1 MSTACTPAVLFMM
14 IGPTEAQ
21 EARTGDRRKVM
32 KCGICG
38 KSERIVFKSGGY
50 GRDQR
55 DAEGNRIPETK
66 EDGTVK
72 TLFMHDLGAVNAHKR
87 LEHPEEFKAAEE
99 QKAANKVAKEQRARL
114 DASYTG
120 DVWQAAGKAVAVLTL
135 EYDEYW
141 KSKAHQNR
149 KSSAYTLGFSNQY
162 VHGTEDYARLAVRE
176 GRGHLPEDSFHLRSV
191 HQVTYIQ
198 DLELDTLDA
207 EIEALQDKRD
217 LLAKDIYDA
226 SSALTYSQVVDV
238 VDAREAAMVELNRML
253 DEDEGD
259 LGIADQ
265 PGGQLTNSDI
275 EIIVEA
281 AMSNHPEV
289 FIKSEPMPEE
299 QLEDALSAYG
309 YQDAAQGYIPGYCAT
324 CVRIQMAKLE
334 GGEFIPAFRSVSSD
348 VCDRCFG
355 EPESI

>member
-1 MSTACTPAVLFMM
+1 
-14 IGPTEAQ
+14 
-21 EARTGDRRKVM
+21 M

-38 KSERIVFKSGGY
+38 KSELIVFKSGAY
-50 GRDQR
+50 YNSLAR
-55 DAEGNRIPETK
+55 DAENNLIPQTR
-66 EDGTVK
+66 EDGTIQ
-72 TLFMHDLGAVNAHKR
+72 TRPMNDLGAINAHKR
-87 LEHPEEFKAAEE
+87 FEHPEEFKAAEE
-99 QKAANKVAKEQRARL
+99 QKVANKKAKEQRARL
-114 DASYTG
+114 DASYTR
-120 DVWQAAGKAVAVLTL
+120 DVHQAAGKAVAVLTL

-141 KSKAHQNR
+141 RNKAHQNR
-149 KSSAYTLGFSNQY
+149 KNSAYTLGFSNQY

-176 GRGHLPEDSFHLRSV
+176 GRGHLPEDSHHLRSV

-226 SSALTYSQVVDV
+226 SSPLTYSQVVDV
-238 VDAREAAMVELNRML
+238 VDAREAGMVELNRML

-299 QLEDALSAYG
+299 QLQDALSAYG
-309 YQDAAQGYIPGYCAT
+309 Y
-324 CVRIQMAKLE
+324 
-334 GGEFIPAFRSVSSD
+334 
-348 VCDRCFG
+348 
-355 EPESI
+355 

>member
-1 MSTACTPAVLFMM
+1 
-14 IGPTEAQ
+14 
-21 EARTGDRRKVM
+21 M

-38 KSERIVFKSGGY
+38 KEEQIVYKSLGY
-50 GRDQR
+50 RGYEKDK
-55 DAEGNRIPETK
+55 DGNLVPQLK

-72 TLFMHDLGAVNAHKR
+72 TQFMYSMTGVINHKR
-87 LEHPEEFKAAEE
+87 HEHPEEFKAAEE

-141 KSKAHQNR
+141 KSKSHQNR

-226 SSALTYSQVVDV
+226 SSPLTYSQVVDV
-238 VDAREAAMVELNRML
+238 VDAREAAMAELNRML
-253 DEDEGD
+253 DEDEKDIQETPPGKYVHMPQLNGPSGNFRTKD
-259 LGIADQ
+259 L
-265 PGGQLTNSDI
+265 TVSDI
-275 EIIVEA
+275 EKILES
-281 AMSNHPEV
+281 AMGNHPEV

-299 QLEDALSAYG
+299 QLQDALSAYG
-309 YQDAAQGYIPGYCAT
+309 Y
-324 CVRIQMAKLE
+324 
-334 GGEFIPAFRSVSSD
+334 
-348 VCDRCFG
+348 
-355 EPESI
+355 

>member
-1 MSTACTPAVLFMM
+1 
-14 IGPTEAQ
+14 
-21 EARTGDRRKVM
+21 M

-50 GRDQR
+50 GRDPK

-66 EDGTVK
+66 ENGTVN
-72 TLFMHDLGAVNAHKR
+72 TLFMYDLGAVNSHKR

-99 QKAANKVAKEQRARL
+99 QKVANKVAKGQRVTME
-114 DASYTG
+114 ASHTR
-120 DVWQAAGKAVAVLTL
+120 DVHQAAGKAVAVLTL

-141 KSKAHQNR
+141 RNKAHQNR

-162 VHGTEDYARLAVRE
+162 VHGTEDYARLEVRE
-176 GRGHLPEDSFHLRSV
+176 GRGHLPEDSHHLRSV
-191 HQVTYIQ
+191 HQVTY
-198 DLELDTLDA
+198 DEALELQLLDLD
-207 EIEALQDKRD
+207 IKALQDKRD
-217 LLAKDIYDA
+217 LLAKDIHES

-238 VDAREAAMVELNRML
+238 VDAREAGMVELNRML

-334 GGEFIPAFRSVSSD
+334 GGEFIPAFKAVSSD

>member
-1 MSTACTPAVLFMM
+1 
-14 IGPTEAQ
+14 
-21 EARTGDRRKVM
+21 M

-38 KSERIVFKSGGY
+38 SDQQVIYKSLGY
-50 GRDQR
+50 RGYEKD
-55 DAEGNRIPETK
+55 ENGNLVPQLK
-66 EDGTVK
+66 EDGTVR
-72 TLFMHDLGAVNAHKR
+72 TAFMYGMSNVIDHKK

-99 QKAANKVAKEQRARL
+99 QKAANKVAKEQRVKME
-114 DASYTG
+114 ASHTR
-120 DVWQAAGKAVAVLTL
+120 DVHQAAGKAVAVLTL

-141 KSKAHQNR
+141 KSKSHQNR
-149 KSSAYTLGFSNQY
+149 KSSPYTLGFSHQY
-162 VHGTEDYARLAVRE
+162 VHGTEDYARLSVRE
-176 GRGHLPEDSFHLRSV
+176 GRGHLPSDSFHMLRV
-191 HQVTYIQ
+191 HQVTHDQ
-198 DLELDTLDA
+198 AAELQVIDA
-207 EIEALQDKRD
+207 EIKALQDKRD
-217 LLAKDIYDA
+217 LLAKDIHD
-226 SSALTYSQVVDV
+226 SSSPLTYDQVVDV
-238 VDAREAAMVELNRML
+238 VDAREAGMVELNRML
-253 DEDEGD
+253 DEDSEHQPVTRVLEGPST
-259 LGIADQ
+259 
-265 PGGQLTNSDI
+265 PGSQLTWPDI

-334 GGEFIPAFRSVSSD
+334 GGEFIPAFKAVASD

>member
-1 MSTACTPAVLFMM
+1 MT
-14 IGPTEAQ
+14 
-21 EARTGDRRKVM
+21 
-32 KCGICG
+32 
-38 KSERIVFKSGGY
+38 Y
-50 GRDQR
+50 DQ
-55 DAEGNRIPETK
+55 
-66 EDGTVK
+66 
-72 TLFMHDLGAVNAHKR
+72 
-87 LEHPEEFKAAEE
+87 AAEL
-99 QKAANKVAKEQRARL
+99 QLL
-114 DASYTG
+114 D
-120 DVWQAAGKAVAVLTL
+120 
-135 EYDEYW
+135 
-141 KSKAHQNR
+141 
-149 KSSAYTLGFSNQY
+149 
-162 VHGTEDYARLAVRE
+162 
-176 GRGHLPEDSFHLRSV
+176 
-191 HQVTYIQ
+191 
-198 DLELDTLDA
+198 LD
-207 EIEALQDKRD
+207 IKGLQDKRD
-217 LLAKDIYDA
+217 LLAKDIHES

-238 VDAREAAMVELNRML
+238 VDAREAGMVELNRML

-334 GGEFIPAFRSVSSD
+334 GGEFIPAFKAVASD

>member
-1 MSTACTPAVLFMM
+1 
-14 IGPTEAQ
+14 
-21 EARTGDRRKVM
+21 M

-38 KSERIVFKSGGY
+38 KEERIVFKSGGY
-50 GRDQR
+50 GRDPR
-55 DAEGNRIPETK
+55 DAEGNRIPETR

-72 TLFMHDLGAVNAHKR
+72 TQFMYDLGAVNVHKR

-99 QKAANKVAKEQRARL
+99 QKAANKVAKEQRVKME
-114 DASYTG
+114 ASHTR
-120 DVWQAAGKAVAVLTL
+120 DVHQAAGKAVAVLTL

-141 KSKAHQNR
+141 KSKSHQNR
-149 KSSAYTLGFSNQY
+149 KSSPYTLGFSNQY
-162 VHGTEDYARLAVRE
+162 VHGTEDYARMAVRE
-176 GRGHLPEDSFHLRSV
+176 GRGHLPSDSFHMLRV
-191 HQVTYIQ
+191 HQVTHDQ
-198 DLELDTLDA
+198 AAELQVIDA
-207 EIEALQDKRD
+207 EIKALQDKRD
-217 LLAKDIYDA
+217 LLAKDIHDA
-226 SSALTYSQVVDV
+226 SSPLTYDQVVDV
-238 VDAREAAMVELNRML
+238 VDAREAGMVELNRML
-253 DEDEGD
+253 DEDSEHQPVTRVLEGPST
-259 LGIADQ
+259 
-265 PGGQLTNSDI
+265 PGSQLTWPDI

-334 GGEFIPAFRSVSSD
+334 GGEFIPAFKAVASD